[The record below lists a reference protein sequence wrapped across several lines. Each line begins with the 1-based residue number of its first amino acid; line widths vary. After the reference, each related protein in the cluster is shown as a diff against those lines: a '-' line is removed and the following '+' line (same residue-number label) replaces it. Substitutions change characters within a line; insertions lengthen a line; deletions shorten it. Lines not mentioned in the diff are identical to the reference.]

1 MLRSRSRFRRR
12 RCWTTTSWSWR
23 CHCPTRRA
31 QAPSVPTLHRLH
43 PSARVVTARWCCRS
57 SICRCEPDQ
66 ASNIRLARRALFNP
80 KSMLNYDHI
89 SRHETAPAKRSCC
102 PPARHH
108 HAVTREPPTRGLPQ
122 PSTRVGTW
130 HTKMV
135 KGKKA
140 RGNHSRKEG
149 AMTGFALVCQGRWLI
164 ALPLAQRAVWLL
176 AMAGA
181 RCCVARS
188 SGVRVRAE

>member
-66 ASNIRLARRALFNP
+66 ASNIPLARRALFNP

-108 HAVTREPPTRGLPQ
+108 HAVTREVRSHHDL
-122 PSTRVGTW
+122 SNSCSAW

-140 RGNHSRKEG
+140 RGNDWV
-149 AMTGFALVCQGRWLI
+149 FALVCQGL
-164 ALPLAQRAVWLL
+164 AHAECAPLAQRAVWLL